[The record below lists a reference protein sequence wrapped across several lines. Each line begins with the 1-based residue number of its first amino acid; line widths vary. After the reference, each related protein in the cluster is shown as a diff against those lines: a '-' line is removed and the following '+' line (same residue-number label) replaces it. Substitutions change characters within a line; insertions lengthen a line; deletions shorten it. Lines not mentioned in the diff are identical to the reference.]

1 MRPAPWLLMLAVWG
15 VSGTAH
21 AYPFMIRHGY
31 TQCATCHTDPSGGT
45 LLNEYGRAQ
54 SELLLSSIYGGGDSL
69 SDSEGAEPTAGRFL
83 GFAAL
88 PSWLRLGGWVR
99 EGYIW
104 NAVEGRF
111 VDRRL
116 LQMRA
121 DFGADLKIGAFRAA
135 AELGYSSADATPFTQ
150 LAQITRSTTGPN
162 LIGREF
168 WAGVETF
175 GGDGLLRAGR
185 INVPFGLR
193 NLEHTSFVRSATQTD
208 INEDQTYGVA
218 FAISKPTWRA
228 EVMALL
234 GNLSVHPD
242 AYRERGGAGYL
253 ELSLSPTAALGVSA
267 LAARSDASLL
277 TKHPTLRQA
286 YGGFARVSPWE
297 PLVVQV
303 EADLLLNNQLGGG
316 SQDVG
321 HAEWLQADVE
331 VFRGL
336 HVVGA
341 LESMETGAT
350 PGLQK
355 GVWAGLWW
363 FAFSHV
369 DIRAD
374 MIQRWSDSPST
385 LTFLVQ
391 MNGYL

>member
-1 MRPAPWLLMLAVWG
+1 MRPHLWFLVLLIAG

-45 LLNEYGRAQ
+45 MLNEYGRAQ
-54 SELLLSSIYGGGDSL
+54 SELLLSSIYGSGDDL
-69 SDSEGAEPTAGRFL
+69 SDSAAGEPTAGQLL

-88 PSWLRLGGWVR
+88 PSWLRVGGWIR

-104 NAVEGRF
+104 NAVDGRI

-121 DFGADLKIGAFRAA
+121 DVGFDLRIGAFRAA
-135 AELGYSSADATPFTQ
+135 AELGYSSADATTFTE

-168 WAGVETF
+168 WVGVETS

-185 INVPFGLR
+185 INLPFGLR

-218 FAISKPTWRA
+218 FALSKPAWRA

-242 AYRERGGAGYL
+242 AYRERGAAGYL
-253 ELSLSPTAALGVSA
+253 EISLAPTSA
-267 LAARSDASLL
+267 VGISGLAARSDASLTTRL
-277 TKHPTLRQA
+277 PTLRQA
-286 YGGFARVSPWE
+286 YGGFARLSPWQ
-297 PLVVQV
+297 PVVVQV
-303 EADLLLNNQLGGG
+303 EADLLLNKQLGAG

-321 HAEWLQADVE
+321 HAEWLQTDVE

-336 HVVGA
+336 HLLAA
-341 LESMETGAT
+341 LEGMKTGAS
-350 PGLQK
+350 PVLQR
-355 GVWAGLWW
+355 GAWAGLWW
-363 FAFSHV
+363 FAFPHV
-369 DIRAD
+369 DIRTD
-374 MIQRWSDSPST
+374 VVERWSEGPST
-385 LTFLVQ
+385 LTVLVQ
-391 MNGYL
+391 ANGYL